1 MMRLSEIL
9 SGAKE
14 LRLHLNRFRNMQEL
28 NEPLFLKRV
37 HDKLNE
43 EGYMFIHGSTGV
55 VKCAVVS

>member
-1 MMRLSEIL
+1 
-9 SGAKE
+9 
-14 LRLHLNRFRNMQEL
+14 MQEL

-37 HDKLNE
+37 HDKMNE